1 MKRLNH
7 RAIAHL
13 ATASLLLLVSTT
25 CANTRPVDTNLSP
38 ATASSV
44 RAGQTAIGINI
55 SGVADWSTEIPF
67 VDVFKMS
74 RSWIA
79 QREGAA
85 WGQGGPLK
93 LTPEGWVASLEPGQ
107 SADTVIFADGK
118 HYPTGQYVLLYEGQ
132 GEWAIGANSATIVSQ
147 APGRMVLDV
156 PSKGGGIWLQIRK
169 TDPANPIRNV
179 RLILP
184 GFEATYQKQPF
195 HPKFLSL
202 MSQFKVIRFM
212 DWGQTN
218 NSPVK
223 EWADRSTPQLATQ
236 TTEKGV
242 ALEHMIALANQ
253 LKRDPWFTIPHQASD
268 DYVRQF
274 AQMVRDRLDPNLKP
288 HVEYSNEIWNSIFGQ
303 TRYAQERGRTLGL
316 SDNDFQATLRYY
328 SQRSVEIFKIW
339 DQVFGDQKSR
349 VIHVLASQSAN
360 PWTGEQVLTW
370 QDAYKHADVYAIAP
384 YIDGGELSDPNQAD
398 AITRMTPEQVIDR
411 LFAGLR
417 SDVKSKIAQNAA
429 LAQKHGLKL
438 VAYEGGTHL
447 TSGQMPADK
456 EPQITALYT
465 GVNRHPRMRELYREY
480 LATWQAAGG
489 GLFNQFSSISAYSK
503 WGSWGMLEYQDQDP
517 KTAPKYQGLLDFMQS
532 QPKHSSN

>member
-25 CANTRPVDTNLSP
+25 CANTRPVDTNPSP

-85 WGQGGPLK
+85 WGQGGSLN

-107 SADTVIFADGK
+107 SADTVIFADGQ

-156 PSKGGGIWLQIRK
+156 PPKGGGIWLQIRK

-195 HPKFLSL
+195 HPKFVSL

-242 ALEHMIALANQ
+242 ALEHMIALANK
-253 LKRDPWFTIPHQASD
+253 LKRDPWFTMPHQASD

-274 AQMVRDRLDPNLKP
+274 AQMVRDRLDPKLKP

-303 TRYAQERGRTLGL
+303 TRYAQERGRALGL

-349 VIHVLASQSAN
+349 VVYVLASQSAN

-384 YIDGGELSDPNQAD
+384 YIDGGELSDPNHAD
-398 AITRMTPEQVIDR
+398 AITRMTPDQVIDR

-417 SDVKSKIAQNAA
+417 SEVKSKIAQNAA

-447 TSGQMPADK
+447 TSGQMPAEK

-517 KTAPKYQGLLDFMQS
+517 KTAPKYQGLLDFIQS
-532 QPKHSSN
+532 QPKQSSN